1 MGNRKTQKKPVG
13 PVKLVIILLK
23 NASILALRK
32 ISGGKRG
39 PKDFPKRFR
48 KTLEDL
54 GPTYI
59 KLGQM
64 LSSRY
69 DLFSKETIAEL
80 SKLQDEVHPLPFE
93 VIWRELQRTYGDPND
108 IFSSIKRKPIASAS
122 ISQVHIGT
130 LKDGRKVAIKIRR
143 PFLREQ
149 VERDFITLR
158 RLAKFIDRFVPL
170 IHDDVTALVD
180 EFGFT
185 IEDEMDFLSEAG
197 AMERFNEYFK
207 DSRIVFSPDPIN
219 DYCTENVLVMEY
231 IKGLK
236 LSKIISDEYNS
247 EKYPVRK
254 DNLIETISGSLM
266 DQMFIHGML
275 HADPH
280 PGNFIITEDGK
291 LFFIDFGRVNHLD
304 YELQTFLLEYMI
316 SLAKR
321 DSEMITEIISE
332 NFGLRKR
339 DTYADDIRFI
349 FTKYYGRTLGRMDM
363 GELMV
368 DSFNISRKHRV
379 RLPAQV
385 FLMSR
390 IIVLIEGIGSR
401 LDPDFSYVNFL
412 KDYFSRRTMIDVVKE
427 RMTEM
432 RRESVWNMVM
442 LPRKL
447 KSVERL
453 VTGNKKINIKL
464 PKIERLLDKFNHSLN
479 ALAVAVIMAGLLISV
494 NKFQYPLIPQI
505 VLMILGVYIIYQL
518 MFKNK

>member
-1 MGNRKTQKKPVG
+1 MQ
-13 PVKLVIILLK
+13 
-23 NASILALRK
+23 
-32 ISGGKRG
+32 
-39 PKDFPKRFR
+39 
-48 KTLEDL
+48 
-54 GPTYI
+54 
-59 KLGQM
+59 
-64 LSSRY
+64 
-69 DLFSKETIAEL
+69 
-80 SKLQDEVHPLPFE
+80 
-93 VIWRELQRTYGDPND
+93 
-108 IFSSIKRKPIASAS
+108 
-122 ISQVHIGT
+122 
-130 LKDGRKVAIKIRR
+130 
-143 PFLREQ
+143 
-149 VERDFITLR
+149 
-158 RLAKFIDRFVPL
+158 
-170 IHDDVTALVD
+170 
-180 EFGFT
+180 
-185 IEDEMDFLSEAG
+185 
-197 AMERFNEYFK
+197 
-207 DSRIVFSPDPIN
+207 
-219 DYCTENVLVMEY
+219 Y

-291 LFFIDFGRVNHLD
+291 LYFIDFGRVNHLD

-321 DSEMITEIISE
+321 DPEMITEIISE
-332 NFGLRKR
+332 NFGLRRR